1 MSAISVRKDMNR
13 PIGDWV
19 NQIACVLATA
29 SSLLV
34 SGCQLKD
41 RILTR
46 YSRGELCDLSSANVS
61 SSFKARH
68 FSLYSDKLDL
78 ETGKVAEVD
87 GLNLA

>member
-1 MSAISVRKDMNR
+1 MNR
-13 PIGDWV
+13 PTGDWV
-19 NQIACVLATA
+19 NQTQFTGVRVRTP
-29 SSLLV
+29 
-34 SGCQLKD
+34 D
-41 RILTR
+41 RVLTR

-61 SSFKARH
+61 SSFKARN